1 VEQAHR
7 LTATSLGYNI
17 LAIQQ
22 QLMGTASLIK
32 EMSARRTSVT
42 DSTHCINNKILCS
55 GKKDI
60 DHTSNKSALSTQ
72 IRISVDLILHMPS
85 LQIYLPVEFISY

>member
-1 VEQAHR
+1 MNGWLQVEQAHR
-7 LTATSLGYNI
+7 LTATSLPYNI
-17 LAIQQ
+17 LAIQ

-32 EMSARRTSVT
+32 EMSARRAAVT

-60 DHTSNKSALSTQ
+60 DHTSDKVST
-72 IRISVDLILHMPS
+72 LAHKL
-85 LQIYLPVEFISY
+85 E